1 MAASSVENKVIV
13 NIYGDD
19 YPITG
24 ITDPGHISK
33 IADYVD
39 AQMKDIA
46 ENSRVKSKDKVAILT
61 AMSIASELYEKK
73 EILDQSDKVADDR
86 IDKIIT
92 LLDNALKE

>member
-1 MAASSVENKVIV
+1 
-13 NIYGDD
+13 
-19 YPITG
+19 
-24 ITDPGHISK
+24 
-33 IADYVD
+33 
-39 AQMKDIA
+39 MKDIA